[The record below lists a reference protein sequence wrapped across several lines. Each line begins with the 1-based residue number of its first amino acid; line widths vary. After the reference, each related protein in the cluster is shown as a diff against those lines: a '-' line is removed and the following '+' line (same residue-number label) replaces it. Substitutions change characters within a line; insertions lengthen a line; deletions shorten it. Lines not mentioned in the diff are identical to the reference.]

1 MSQTEAVQADRAAA
15 PMSDAMIQA
24 YHRDG
29 FLQLPPEYLP
39 PGALDRIM
47 AAFPGILAQEGP
59 HRILERDGVTVRSV
73 YGPHQTSPVIAA
85 VARSPRLLSAVTQLI
100 GDDVYVHQSK
110 VNLKAPFVGEQWEWH
125 QDYINWLRIDGIRRP
140 DLINVAVFLDEVTEF
155 NGPFTFIPGSHRG
168 GLLPG
173 SDEEGIPAGYESA
186 PDWIA
191 TLTSREK
198 YQIGHDTIE
207 RLARDNGMASSKGTA
222 GSLLLFHANVLH
234 ASAPN
239 ISPFGRSVLILV
251 YNGVSNAPAPGPN
264 PRPSFLAE
272 RDFTPLRPLG

>member
-1 MSQTEAVQADRAAA
+1 MSQTQAVQAEGVTA
-15 PMSDAMIQA
+15 PITEAMVEA
-24 YHRDG
+24 YHQDG
-29 FLQLPPEYLP
+29 FLQLPPEFLP
-39 PGALDRIM
+39 PGTLPRIT
-47 AAFPGILAQEGP
+47 AAVPGILAEEGP
-59 HRILERDGVTVRSV
+59 RRVLERDGVTVRSV
-73 YGPHQTSPVIAA
+73 YGPHQTNPVIAA
-85 VARSPRLLSAVTQLI
+85 VARLPQLLAAVTRLI

-155 NGPFTFIPGSHRG
+155 NGPLTFIRGSHRD

-173 SDEEGIPAGYESA
+173 SDAEGMPAGYEDA
-186 PDWIA
+186 PDWVA
-191 TLTSREK
+191 TLTSSEK
-198 YQIGHDTIE
+198 FQIGHDTIE
-207 RLARDNGMASSKGTA
+207 RLARSNGMASPKGAA
-222 GSLLLFHANVLH
+222 GSVLLFHANVLH

-251 YNGVSNAPAPGPN
+251 YNGVSNAAPQVPN
-264 PRPSFLAE
+264 PRPAFLAE